1 MKMKKMNVLI
11 FVLFANISFSQQ
23 LQQSSLYMYNSL
35 YYNPAYAGSRNT
47 LSTTLIQ
54 RNQWVGFKGAPNSQ
68 FLSVHTPLKNRRIGV
83 GLHLNNDAI
92 GSRKDFSVYADL
104 AGSIVLNKKED
115 RLSVGI
121 SAGIDNY
128 QMNFSSLYAT
138 DQNDQIAS
146 TNYST
151 IKPNVGLGVY
161 YYGKK
166 HYLGLSIPTI
176 VENSLLGTAIN
187 KRHLILTGGYVFKL
201 NSVID
206 FKPSTIIKYVGGAP
220 VTCDINAS
228 FLAYKKF
235 WIGGLYRLK
244 EGVGVNLSLVINNLV
259 TVGYAYDYPLNK
271 LRTNQYGSHE
281 FMILLD
287 FSKFRNPGQI
297 YSPRYF

>member
-1 MKMKKMNVLI
+1 MKKLNLVI
-11 FVLFANISFSQQ
+11 FVFVTSISFSQQ

-35 YYNPAYAGSRNT
+35 YYNPGYAGSRNT

-54 RNQWVGFKGAPNSQ
+54 RNQWVGFKGAPSSQ
-68 FLSVHTPLKNRRIGV
+68 FVSVHTPLKNRRLGI
-83 GLHLNNDAI
+83 GLHVNNDII
-92 GSRKDFSVYADL
+92 GSRKKFSVYGDL

-115 RLSVGI
+115 RLSIGI
-121 SAGIDNY
+121 SAGLDNY
-128 QMNFSSLYAT
+128 QMNFASLYAT

-146 TNYST
+146 TNYSI
-151 IKPNVGLGVY
+151 IKPNVGFGVY
-161 YYGKK
+161 YYGTK
-166 HYLGLSIPTI
+166 HYLGFSIPTL
-176 VENSLLGTAIN
+176 VENTTLETSIN
-187 KRHLILTGGYVFKL
+187 KRHLVLTGGYVFKL

-206 FKPSTIIKYVGGAP
+206 FKPSTIFKYVPGAP
-220 VTCDINAS
+220 VSCDLNAS

-235 WIGGLYRLK
+235 WVGGLYRLK
-244 EGVGVNLSLVINNLV
+244 EGVGLNLSLVINNLV

-287 FSKFRNPGQI
+287 FSKFRNPSQI